1 MARYD
6 YKNCRGRISNNAL
19 LYLCT
24 KNDWFTCGS
33 NEQCEKLL
41 EMNDQ
46 GASIEK
52 IATIIWICSDKKVPS
67 NCLRDIIFALNE
79 AGFTE
84 RQEFSEEENLKNL
97 KNWLDI

>member
-1 MARYD
+1 MALYD
-6 YKNCRGRISNNAL
+6 YKNCGGRISNNAL

-46 GASIEK
+46 GASIEQ

-67 NCLRDIIFALNE
+67 NCRRDIIFALNE

-84 RQEFSEEENLKNL
+84 RQEFSEEEHL